1 MKTHIVNIFGRA
13 DDPAFLHKQL
23 LSAGPNDS
31 WRMVGQY
38 EWEGEEDERPD
49 GAVFDEAGIR
59 QKRNTTITTPF
70 GTFVLLEREKRMWH
84 KDENGEDVPE
94 FAFFVEGVSQAVFEE
109 EQNEEF
115 ADRCHQPIERMIE
128 MARKMWSSP
137 TLPLVNKLQTIERL
151 RFMEK

>member
-1 MKTHIVNIFGRA
+1 MKTHIVNIFGRI
-13 DDPAFLHKQL
+13 DDPAFLHKPSI
-23 LSAGPNDS
+23 SAGPNDS

-109 EQNEEF
+109 EHNEEF
-115 ADRCHQPIERMIE
+115 AHICKQSHAQMLT
-128 MARKMWSSP
+128 MAHKMWSSP
-137 TLPLVNKLQTIERL
+137 TLPLINKYQIAERL
-151 RFMEK
+151 RYLEK